1 MLKPP
6 NAKLE
11 SEPNGMVRVTVGD
24 QIGWVSSYH
33 LADTKVRQ
41 LKHAWLKDHKTD

>member
-1 MLKPP
+1 MLQAP

-11 SEPNGMVRVTVGD
+11 TEPNGMVRITVGD

-41 LKHAWLKDHKTD
+41 LTHAWLKEHKTD